1 MTNEYQRHLQQ
12 KREDMRW
19 RLLELAN
26 FAGAT
31 GLTDSMAFP
40 IMHELHPF
48 VSLKGIQDELDY
60 LEKKELI
67 DLQRGAADWRYSLS
81 ATGTDCVQGNIECP
95 AGIRKPMI

>member
-1 MTNEYQRHLQQ
+1 MANEYQRLLQQ

-19 RLLELAN
+19 RLLEVAN

-40 IMHELHPF
+40 IMHELFPYATLTT
-48 VSLKGIQDELDY
+48 VQDELDY

-67 DLQRGAADWRYSLS
+67 ALQKGAADWRYTLS
-81 ATGTDCVQGNIECP
+81 ATGIDCVQGNIECP
-95 AGIRKPMI
+95 AGIRKPLI